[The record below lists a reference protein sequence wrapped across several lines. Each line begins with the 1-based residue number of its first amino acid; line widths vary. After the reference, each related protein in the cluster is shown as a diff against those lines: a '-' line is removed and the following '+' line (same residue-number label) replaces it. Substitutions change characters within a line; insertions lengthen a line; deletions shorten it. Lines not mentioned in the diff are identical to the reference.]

1 MSLMED
7 MTQYM
12 DLFKEEAAEILQNLN
27 EQLLALEKDPHAKP
41 VVDELFRAVHS
52 LKGMAATMGFD
63 DVANLTHKMEN
74 LMDKVRKEKI
84 EATTPLMNLMFKAAD
99 VLQALLDQ
107 VGSENPAEIDFGH
120 LVDQLEKTCS
130 EDFTFSKQEKKTKP
144 ASRPVE
150 APQDNQQE
158 LKKSP
163 SRNTIRVKL
172 EHLDNLTNLVGELV
186 ISKAR
191 LDQLE
196 DKHNVPELAETLD
209 RVKAILGDLQH
220 EVMGLRMVPVGQVFN
235 RFPRM
240 VRDMAQEIGKELEFT
255 IEGSEIELDRTMLDE
270 IGESLVHLLR
280 NAVGHGIETPKER
293 EKEGKPSSGRIHLIA
308 RREKEG
314 AVIEVSDD
322 GRGIDL
328 KKMREVAVKKG
339 FISEQEA
346 NTIDDQE
353 VIQLVCLPG
362 FTSADQATS
371 LCGRGVGVDAVKA
384 KIVSLGGSLSVKSE
398 LGKGARFIMRLP
410 PSMAIIKALLVKAGG
425 VTCAI
430 PLKNV
435 AEVVKLKEDELRWV
449 DNKNVAVIHD
459 ELVELIELSQFFDRS
474 SGCESQKGSFPVVIA
489 EVDDMKK
496 GLIVEA
502 ILYQQDVV
510 IKPLNAALQSIGG
523 LGGAT
528 ILGDGKVAPILD
540 LRNLSVITRRKGR
553 VNENARV
560 N

>member
-1 MSLMED
+1 MDLMEN
-7 MTQYM
+7 MAQYM
-12 DLFKEEAAEILQNLN
+12 DLFKEESAEILQTLN
-27 EQLLALEKDPHAKP
+27 EQLLALEKDPCAKP
-41 VVDELFRAVHS
+41 VIAELFRAAHS

-63 DVANLTHKMEN
+63 DVADLTHKMEN

-99 VLQALLDQ
+99 VLQVLLDQ
-107 VGSENPAEIDFGH
+107 IGSEKPAEIDFGY
-120 LVDQLEKTCS
+120 LVDQLEEACS
-130 EDFTFSKQEKKTKP
+130 EGFTFSKQEEKTKP
-144 ASRPVE
+144 SSQPAE
-150 APQDNQQE
+150 APQANQQK
-158 LKKSP
+158 LKKST

-172 EHLDNLTNLVGELV
+172 KHLDSLTNLVGELV

-191 LDQLE
+191 LDQLG
-196 DKHNVPELAETLD
+196 DKHNIPELAETLD

-235 RFPRM
+235 RFPRI
-240 VRDMAQEIGKELEFT
+240 VRDMAQEIGKKLEFT
-255 IEGSEIELDRTMLDE
+255 VEGSEIELDRTMLDE
-270 IGESLVHLLR
+270 IGEPLVHLLR
-280 NAVGHGIETPKER
+280 NAVGHGIETPEER
-293 EKEGKPSSGRIHLIA
+293 EQKGKPLSGRIHLIA

-322 GRGIDL
+322 GRGIDPCKI
-328 KKMREVAVKKG
+328 KKLAVEKS

-353 VIQLVCLPG
+353 IIQLICLPG

-371 LCGRGVGVDAVKA
+371 LCGRGVGMDAVKA
-384 KIVSLGGSLSVKSE
+384 RIASLGGSLSVKSE

-410 PSMAIIKALLVKAGG
+410 PSLAIIKALLVKVGG

-435 AEVVKLKEDELRWV
+435 AEVVKLREDELRWV
-449 DNKNVAVIHD
+449 DNKNVALIHD
-459 ELVELIELSQFFDRS
+459 ELVELIELSQFFNQSPTRQ
-474 SGCESQKGSFPVVIA
+474 SQKGSFPVVIT
-489 EVDDMKK
+489 EVDGMRK

-502 ILYQQDVV
+502 ISSQQDVV
-510 IKPLNAALQSIGG
+510 IKPLNTALQPIGG

-540 LRNLSVITRRKGR
+540 LRSLSIITRKKGR